1 MRWSAR
7 GYAMDKRPIGVFDS
21 GMGGLTAVRQLQV
34 MLPGEDIVY
43 FGDTG
48 RVPYGTRSPETIR
61 QYAEQDIRF
70 LLSQDVKFLLAAC
83 GTVSSTLPK
92 SYTEALP
99 VPYVG
104 VVGAAVAAAA
114 AATKNGRIGVIATP
128 ASIRSRSYE
137 TRIRDI
143 LPDAEIFTRS
153 CPMFVPLVEN
163 GYVGPNDP
171 ITTAIAHEYLDE
183 IRAKGVD
190 TLILGCTHYP
200 LIAHIIAQVMGPDV
214 TLIDSG
220 REAAL
225 KTRDMLT
232 RMNLLSDAGQGTTRY
247 FMSDSPESFSSAVR
261 LFIGPQGEGTASQIA
276 IEQY

>member
-1 MRWSAR
+1 
-7 GYAMDKRPIGVFDS
+7 MDKRPIGVFDS
-21 GMGGLTAVRQLQV
+21 GMGGLTAVRQLQTI
-34 MLPGEDIVY
+34 LPGEDIVY

-48 RVPYGTRSPETIR
+48 RVPYGNRSPETIR
-61 QYAEQDIRF
+61 QYAEQDIHF
-70 LLSQDVKFLLAAC
+70 LLSQDVKFILAAC

-92 SYTEALP
+92 SYTDKLP

-104 VVGAAVAAAA
+104 VVGAAVSAAA

-128 ASIRSRSYE
+128 ATIRSRSYE
-137 TRIRDI
+137 TRIQDVR
-143 LPDAEIFTRS
+143 PGAEIFTKS

-163 GYVGPNDP
+163 GYVQPDNP

-183 IRAKGVD
+183 VRAKGVD

-200 LIAHIIAQVMGPDV
+200 LIAPIIGKVMGPDV

-232 RMNLLSDAGQGTTRY
+232 RLDLLTDAEKGTTRY
-247 FMSDSPESFSSAVR
+247 YMSDSPESFSAAVR

>member
-1 MRWSAR
+1 
-7 GYAMDKRPIGVFDS
+7 MDKRPIGVFDS
-21 GMGGLTAVRQLQV
+21 GMGGLTAVRQLQA

-104 VVGAAVAAAA
+104 VVGAAVSAAA

-128 ASIRSRSYE
+128 ATIRSRSYE
-137 TRIRDI
+137 TRIQGI
-143 LPDAEIFTRS
+143 LPDAEIFTKS

-200 LIAHIIAQVMGPDV
+200 LLADVIGDVMGPGV
-214 TLIDSG
+214 ELVSAG
-220 REAAL
+220 EESAFEL
-225 KTRDMLT
+225 KRMLKARDLRADEERRGET
-232 RMNLLSDAGQGTTRY
+232 EFYVSDRVEDFEQ
-247 FMSDSPESFSSAVR
+247 
-261 LFIGPQGEGTASQIA
+261 TASLFLQEDLYHMARRID
-276 IEQY
+276 IERY

>member
-1 MRWSAR
+1 
-7 GYAMDKRPIGVFDS
+7 MDKRPIGVFDS
-21 GMGGLTAVRQLQV
+21 GMGGLTAVRQLQSI
-34 MLPGEDIVY
+34 LPGEDIVY

-48 RVPYGTRSPETIR
+48 RVPYGNRSPEIIR
-61 QYAEQDIRF
+61 QYAEQDIHF
-70 LLSQDVKFLLAAC
+70 LLSQDVKFILAAC

-92 SYTEALP
+92 SYTEALA

-104 VVGAAVAAAA
+104 VVGAAVAAAC
-114 AATKNGRIGVIATP
+114 AATRNGRIGVIATP
-128 ASIRSRSYE
+128 ATIRSRSYE
-137 TRIRDI
+137 TRIREL
-143 LPDAEIFTRS
+143 LPDACIFTRS

-163 GYVGPNDP
+163 GYVQPDNP

-183 IRAKGVD
+183 IRAEEVD

-200 LIAHIIAQVMGPDV
+200 LIAPIIGRVMGPDV

-225 KTRDMLT
+225 KTRDMLS
-232 RMNLLSDAGQGTTRY
+232 RLDLLSDGGQGATRY
-247 FMSDSPESFSSAVR
+247 FMSDSPESFSAAVR
-261 LFIGPQGEGTASQIA
+261 LFIGPKGEGTASQIA

>member
-1 MRWSAR
+1 
-7 GYAMDKRPIGVFDS
+7 MDKRPIGVFDS
-21 GMGGLTAVRQLQV
+21 GMGGLTAVRQLQAI
-34 MLPGEDIVY
+34 LPGEDIVY

-48 RVPYGTRSPETIR
+48 RVPYGSRSPETIR

-104 VVGAAVAAAA
+104 VVGAAVSAAA

-128 ASIRSRSYE
+128 ATIRSRSYE
-137 TRIRDI
+137 NRIRSI
-143 LPDAEIFTRS
+143 LPGAEVFTKS

-190 TLILGCTHYP
+190 TLILGCTH
-200 LIAHIIAQVMGPDV
+200 AGDGP
-214 TLIDSG
+214 G
-220 REAAL
+220 R
-225 KTRDMLT
+225 DP
-232 RMNLLSDAGQGTTRY
+232 D
-247 FMSDSPESFSSAVR
+247 R
-261 LFIGPQGEGTASQIA
+261 LRPGGRPQGPGYAHPAGPSERRLRNGRNPLFHERFPGELFRGGPAVHRPPGGGHSQPDRH
-276 IEQY
+276 

>member
-1 MRWSAR
+1 
-7 GYAMDKRPIGVFDS
+7 MDKRPIGVFDS

-114 AATKNGRIGVIATP
+114 AATKNG
-128 ASIRSRSYE
+128 RSYE

>member
-1 MRWSAR
+1 
-7 GYAMDKRPIGVFDS
+7 MDNRAIGVFDS
-21 GMGGLTAVRQLQV
+21 GLGGLTAVKELHRL
-34 MLPGEDIVY
+34 LPNEDIIY
-43 FGDTG
+43 LGDTG
-48 RVPYGTRSPETIR
+48 RVPYGSRSRETIIK
-61 QYAEQDIRF
+61 YAQQDIDF
-70 LLSQDVKFLLAAC
+70 LLTKDIKLVLAAC

-92 SYTEALP
+92 EISSKLP
-99 VPYVG
+99 VPYADIVQP
-104 VVGAAVAAAA
+104 AAQQACAL
-114 AATKNGRIGVIATP
+114 TSGGRIGVVGTNATLRSN
-128 ASIRSRSYE
+128 AFGKAIRSIRADVRVFGN
-137 TRIRDI
+137 
-143 LPDAEIFTRS
+143 P
-153 CPMFVPLVEN
+153 CPLLVHLVEAGMVQPDN
-163 GYVGPNDP
+163 Q
-171 ITTAIAHEYLDE
+171 ITNLTVQMYLE
-183 IRAKGVD
+183 PLMREKID

>member
-1 MRWSAR
+1 
-7 GYAMDKRPIGVFDS
+7 MDKRPIGVFDS

-34 MLPGEDIVY
+34 MLPGRTSSTSATPAGY
-43 FGDTG
+43 LT
-48 RVPYGTRSPETIR
+48 VPAARRPFASTPSRTSC
-61 QYAEQDIRF
+61 F

-114 AATKNGRIGVIATP
+114 AATENGRIGVIATP

-183 IRAKGVD
+183 IRAKEVD

-220 REAAL
+220 REAAPQNPGYA
-225 KTRDMLT
+225 DP
-232 RMNLLSDAGQGTTRY
+232 N
-247 FMSDSPESFSSAVR
+247 ESA
-261 LFIGPQGEGTASQIA
+261 Q
-276 IEQY
+276 